1 MFRGGWKKKERP
13 LERGRNC
20 MIRYPS
26 PQPSAHKKRLEKL
39 LKHTA
44 PPEKRLSFKESLL
57 QQLAKMQKDANAGN
71 LTFDP
76 SAMEALGEWDVDCAT
91 HVLRCLFGITLAL
104 SLLQGNDQCFI
115 PSARS
120 RSKLSKFIKGY
131 VGVAE

>member
-1 MFRGGWKKKERP
+1 MFRGGWKKKKERP

-57 QQLAKMQKDANAGN
+57 LQLAKMQKDANAGN

-76 SAMEALGEWDVDCAT
+76 SAMEALGEWDVYCATT

-104 SLLQGNDQCFI
+104 SLLQGNNQRFVFH
-115 PSARS
+115 
-120 RSKLSKFIKGY
+120 SKC
-131 VGVAE
+131 